1 MYAQSMPKPLNY
13 LPLSSIAMIV
23 ASVLCFSVLDSTVK
37 YLSPRYPVPW
47 IVWLRWVVQAV
58 ALVLVWG
65 PTMGRE
71 LVRTAQPRTQIARG
85 LGIIASSILFTTAL
99 KYLPLG
105 EATALNYST
114 PLIVAV
120 LAAVVLREK
129 LSPLQIAF
137 VALGLVGMLL
147 IVRPGTAVFQPT
159 ALFALGSACCYS
171 VFTILT
177 RTVSADDP
185 RVSLFIPAV
194 VGAVVMSAI
203 VPFIDLP
210 PDVRA
215 FDVVLLVVGSLIATC
230 GHFLFI
236 LAYRHGPV
244 ASLTPFS
251 YFQIV
256 FATLIGWFMFDTFP
270 SGWALA
276 GMLIIALSGLLITLH
291 ARRQQSLDAVTTTGP
306 AAVE

>member
-1 MYAQSMPKPLNY
+1 MNALAMPKPLSS

-37 YLSPRYPVPW
+37 YLSPRYPVPL

-58 ALVLVWG
+58 ALVIVWG

-71 LVRTAQPRTQIARG
+71 LVRTAQPRVQLARG

-114 PLIVAV
+114 PLMVAV
-120 LAAVVLREK
+120 LAAFVLHEK
-129 LSPLQIAF
+129 LTGSQLAF
-137 VALGLVGMLL
+137 IGAGLVGMLL
-147 IVRPGTAVFQPT
+147 IVRPGSAVFQP
-159 ALFALGSACCYS
+159 AAFFALGSACCYS

-177 RTVSADDP
+177 RTVGGDDP

-194 VGAVVMSAI
+194 VGAAVMTGI
-203 VPFIDLP
+203 VPFVDRP
-210 PDVRA
+210 PEIRA

-236 LAYRHGPV
+236 LAFRQGPV

-276 GMLIIALSGLLITLH
+276 GMLIIAASGLLITLQ
-291 ARRQQSLDAVTTTGP
+291 ARRQQRLDVVTTTGP
-306 AAVE
+306 AAVD